1 LVGAGWSY
9 AIFAYANSYPPFCS
23 GYPPGGDCRANYSY
37 TFTISLNYTGPWRLT
52 YQGYASMGESNP
64 TNANGNLTGN
74 GPYSRPVILTG
85 PNNNGLT
92 LCATAQKLDGSN
104 TTLTLAVTGSN
115 STSAPYGSVTY
126 CGGVV
131 P

>member
-1 LVGAGWSY
+1 
-9 AIFAYANSYPPFCS
+9 
-23 GYPPGGDCRANYSY
+23 
-37 TFTISLNYTGPWRLT
+37 
-52 YQGYASMGESNP
+52 MGESNP